1 MPKPKVLVVGAGG
14 HAAAC
19 IDIIE
24 EENKYKIIGLIGKPS
39 EIGQKHSGYEV
50 IGTDEDLKQLLKLT
64 DKIILGVGQ
73 IKSPSLRI
81 EITNKFVNNGFKFQ
95 STVSPSSRVSK
106 NTNIGIGSVIMHNTT
121 ISTGSVIGD
130 YSIINTGAI
139 IEHDSKIGS
148 FTHIST
154 GVILNG
160 NTSIGNNTFVGSGTI
175 VKEQINIGHNCIVG
189 MGQQV
194 RHDLS
199 DNTKFIGN

>member
-24 EENKYKIIGLIGKPS
+24 AENKYKIIGLIGKPS

-50 IGTDEDLKQLLKLT
+50 IGSDESLKQLLKLT

-95 STVSPSSRVSK
+95 SAVSPSSRVSK

-121 ISTGSVIGD
+121 I
-130 YSIINTGAI
+130 
-139 IEHDSKIGS
+139 
-148 FTHIST
+148 
-154 GVILNG
+154 
-160 NTSIGNNTFVGSGTI
+160 TFLI
-175 VKEQINIGHNCIVG
+175 
-189 MGQQV
+189 
-194 RHDLS
+194 
-199 DNTKFIGN
+199 

>member
-1 MPKPKVLVVGAGG
+1 MHKPKVLVVGAGG

-24 EENKYKIIGLIGKPS
+24 EENRYKIIGLIGVPS
-39 EIGQKHSGYEV
+39 EIGRKLSGYKV
-50 IGTDEDLKQLLKLT
+50 IGTDENLKQLLKLT

-81 EITNKFVNNGFKFQ
+81 KITNKFIDSGFKFQ

-106 NTNIGIGSVIMHNTT
+106 DSNIGIGSVIMHNTT

-130 YSIINTGAI
+130 YSIINTGTI

-160 NTSIGNNTFVGSGTI
+160 NTSIGNNTFIGSGTI